1 VLSGH
6 AVGKQVQTAA
16 RIEGGVD
23 VPDRHELLQ
32 DQGLVP
38 GGTEPLQL
46 LGLDGD
52 IAVAGIGVAPDDGL
66 GRHGAMLRT
75 VLQIAD
81 ALAAVGMQEMEG
93 GRRDVADRRVGLDR
107 HGHQADA

>member
-16 RIEGGVD
+16 GIEAGID
-23 VPDRHELLQ
+23 LPARHERLQ

-38 GGTEPLQL
+38 SGAKLLQL
-46 LGLDGD
+46 LGLQDYVVIG
-52 IAVAGIGVAPDDGL
+52 GIFVAPDDGL
-66 GRHGAMLRT
+66 GRHSAMLGT
-75 VLQIAD
+75 VLLIAD
-81 ALAAVGMQEMEG
+81 ALAAVSMQEMEG
-93 GRRDVADRRVGLDR
+93 GRRCAADRRVGLDR